1 MDQNTENKTDFK
13 DKIINFYYLNKIKL
27 IIFTI
32 IIFLSMTSIA
42 FLKNYY
48 VKKNIFIAEK
58 YIEAGLYLV
67 SDNKEKAREVYDEI
81 ILSKNKFYS
90 VLALNNILEKE
101 LVSDRAKI
109 DEYFDI
115 LEKMNLSK
123 DNTELVNLKK
133 ALYLIKNGHF
143 ERGNELLEKLIKNN
157 SKLKPL
163 ITEILEK

>member
-1 MDQNTENKTDFK
+1 MDQNTENKPDFK
-13 DKIINFYYLNKIKL
+13 NKLINLYHLNKIKV
-27 IIFTI
+27 IITI
-32 IIFLSMTSIA
+32 IILILSMISIV

-48 VKKNIFIAEK
+48 VKKNIYIAEK
-58 YIEAGLYLV
+58 YIEAGLYLA
-67 SDNKEKAREVYDEI
+67 SDKKEKAREVYDEI

-90 VLALNNILEKE
+90 VLALNNVLEKE

-109 DEYFDI
+109 NEYFDI

-133 ALYLIKNGHF
+133 ALYLIKNGNSDK
-143 ERGNELLEKLIKNN
+143 GNELLEKLIKNN

-163 ITEILEK
+163 IAEILEK